1 MFINATEQYLK
12 NWVLLVACIQ
22 GRDVGGTIPSL
33 FPDREPFYG
42 SCYPDIGEEEQ
53 TGLVD
58 P

>member
-12 NWVLLVACIQ
+12 SWVLLPACIQ

-33 FPDREPFYG
+33 FPDREPDRG
-42 SCYPDIGEEEQ
+42 SGNPDIGEEEQ
-53 TGLVD
+53 SGLVD